1 MIPETTILTRMGAMG
16 TGAQAVLMVQF
27 GKEASQTRDY
37 FVAGTRRFA
46 RLAQILRCAKNA
58 CFRMTIKLHHY
69 PAGAGA

>member
-1 MIPETTILTRMGAMG
+1 MG